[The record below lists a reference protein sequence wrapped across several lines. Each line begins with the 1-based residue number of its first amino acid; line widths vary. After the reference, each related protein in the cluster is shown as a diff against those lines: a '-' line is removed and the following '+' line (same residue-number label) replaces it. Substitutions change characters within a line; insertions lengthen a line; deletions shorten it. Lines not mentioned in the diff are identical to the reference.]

1 MKRLLIIS
9 ILALLG
15 MTQAVAQEYE
25 YVPFVREGVKW
36 VYSIWEDY
44 GFEKPSDPTR
54 GDNVYYRTLELKGD
68 TVING
73 KTYKAMHKCV
83 ADEMTEPSDVI
94 PIYLREEDKKVYGI
108 VPDGTFYDDA
118 PIGDFRFGTQE
129 YYDAIHSGQEFLLYD
144 FTDPVAYW
152 DSINNHNYTNVEPFQ
167 VDTIMV
173 GNHLAKRYKS
183 GPLGS
188 FILIEGIGWVRGNCY
203 TLGFFIDCEQQPYG
217 EGYQLAKV
225 FENDETAYVYDVN
238 FENDRYMPLIR
249 EGVKWVYERVTV
261 NNGDTTCS
269 YYTYEF
275 KGNHPL
281 KDNNG
286 FTYKALYRYEGINH
300 ELDVENDS
308 LVAGLRENNSNI
320 YFFRNEPW
328 NQVVSQGRNMINL
341 NQEKMLYYDLRWGGS
356 DGFYGYFQNR
366 PSFIWDIPDNFYLI
380 DPIMI
385 DGYCCNRLAYIGEQG
400 NALAYVV
407 EGIGFDSRDLGDLL
421 TPFTRK
427 PDPNAE
433 YQEWCGLSHVIKNGE
448 IIYKGMCYNEAN
460 LTLAGD
466 VDTDGR
472 VTMDD
477 LTALVNHLLDNN
489 FLINMTNADMD
500 ANGKVGMDDLTD
512 LINYLLTQTRK

>member
-1 MKRLLIIS
+1 MKKIIFIA
-9 ILALLG
+9 ILAVLG

-25 YVPFVREGVKW
+25 YVPFVREGAKW
-36 VYSIWEDY
+36 VYSIWDNY
-44 GFEKPSDPTR
+44 VIEKPANPTR

-83 ADEMTEPSDVI
+83 DDEMSEPSDVI

-129 YYDAIHSGQEFLLYD
+129 YFDAIHSGQEFLLYD
-144 FTDPVAYW
+144 FKDPIAYW
-152 DSINNHNYTNVEPFQ
+152 DSINNHTFNWFKPFK

-173 GNHLAKRYKS
+173 GNHLAKRYKGIDGF
-183 GPLGS
+183 GPT
-188 FILIEGIGWVRGNCY
+188 LIEGIGWHYPGCY
-203 TLGFFIDCEQQPYG
+203 PLGFMVPDETPPYG
-217 EGYQLAKV
+217 SFDLEKV
-225 FENDETAYVYDVN
+225 IENDEVVYPQN
-238 FENDRYMPLIR
+238 YYEDRYMPLIR

-261 NNGDTTCS
+261 NNGDTTYS

-286 FTYKALYRYEGINH
+286 FTYKALYRYEGLNH
-300 ELDVENDS
+300 ELDVESDS

-328 NQVVSQGRNMINL
+328 NQVVSQGRNLINL
-341 NQEKMLYYDLRWGGS
+341 NQEKMLYYDMRFGWCEYYYVYYHNNIIV
-356 DGFYGYFQNR
+356 DGDQ
-366 PSFIWDIPDNFYLI
+366 I

-385 DGYCCNRLAYIGEQG
+385 DGYLCNREVFSNNSNQLG
-400 NALAYVV
+400 YVV
-407 EGIGFDSRDLGDLL
+407 EGIGFDSYDMGDLL
-421 TPFTRK
+421 TPLTRK
-427 PDPNAE
+427 PDPDAD

-448 IIYKGMCYNEAN
+448 IIYKGMRYREDS
-460 LTLAGD
+460 LTITGD
-466 VDTDGR
+466 VDADGT
-472 VTMDD
+472 VGMDD
-477 LTALVNHLLDNN
+477 LTALINYLVFNDATG
-489 FLINMTNADMD
+489 INMANADAD
-500 ANGKVGMDDLTD
+500 TDGTVGMDDLTA
-512 LINYLLTQTRK
+512 LINYLVF

>member
-1 MKRLLIIS
+1 MKKTILLT
-9 ILALLG
+9 LLVLLG
-15 MTQAVAQEYE
+15 ISKSLAQDYE

-44 GFEKPSDPTR
+44 EFEIPADPTR
-54 GDNVYYRTLELKGD
+54 GDNMYYRTLELRGD

-83 ADEMTEPSDVI
+83 YDEMSEPSDVI

-118 PIGDFRFGTQE
+118 PIGDFHFGTQE
-129 YYDAIHSGQEFLLYD
+129 YFDAMHSGQEFLLYD
-144 FTDPVAYW
+144 FQDPVAYW
-152 DSINNHNYTNVEPFQ
+152 NSINKPFK
-167 VDTIMV
+167 VDTIVV
-173 GNHLAKRYKS
+173 GDHLAKRYMGIDGF
-183 GPLGS
+183 GPK
-188 FILIEGIGWVRGNCY
+188 LIEGIGWHYPKCY
-203 TLGFFIDCEQQPYG
+203 PLGFMLSDETPPYG
-217 EGYQLAKV
+217 DYFDLEKV
-225 FENDETAYVYDVN
+225 IENDEIIYPQNYS
-238 FENDRYMPLIR
+238 EDRYMPLIR

-261 NNGDTTCS
+261 NHGDTTCS

-275 KGNHPL
+275 KGNHPE
-281 KDNNG
+281 KDNQG
-286 FTYKALYRYEGINH
+286 YTYKALYRYEGLNH

-308 LVAGLRENNSNI
+308 LVAGLRENNANI

-341 NQEKMLYYDLRWGGS
+341 NQEKMLYYQMKLGFCESYYLYYHNDIIIGGK
-356 DGFYGYFQNR
+356 
-366 PSFIWDIPDNFYLI
+366 I
-380 DPIMI
+380 DPIMT
-385 DGYCCNRLAYIGEQG
+385 DGYLCNREVFSKNGKQLG
-400 NALAYVV
+400 YVV
-407 EGIGFDSRDLGDLL
+407 EGIGFDSYDMGDLL
-421 TPFTRK
+421 TPLTRK

-448 IIYKGMCYNEAN
+448 IIYKGMRYNESN
-460 LTLAGD
+460 FTLAGD

-477 LTALVNHLLDNN
+477 LTALINYLLNVTTS
-489 FLINMTNADMD
+489 INMTNADID

-512 LINYLLTQTRK
+512 LINCLLTQTRK